1 MSTLKQNFLL
11 AFPYNI
17 GLTAIAVGIFSRVGI
32 FGSPPMLAGFAMA
45 LSSITVAGNSIL
57 LVLVSLDKELKSAI
71 YHVGVFYI
79 YSLLHLR
86 HSLFQSISN
95 LMRAY
100 LDIIK
105 NAFCIPIICR

>member
-79 YSLLHLR
+79 YSLLTESLSR

-100 LDIIK
+100 L
-105 NAFCIPIICR
+105 